1 MSIPPADSLD
11 RHLFPLAAA
20 PAAEAKQSEIQC
32 AVIRLF
38 DELRTPSLRYVL
50 SLGLSIHDGEEVV
63 QEVFLA
69 LLRHLRLGRP
79 RDNLRGWVFRVAH
92 NLALKRRQATHHSP
106 EATEADRESA
116 QRHPDPSSNPEQEF
130 SQKQRH
136 SRLLAV
142 FRSLPEE
149 DRCCLRLR
157 AEGLRYRE
165 IAAVLGKSLGSV
177 SNSLTRSLER
187 MSRADEW

>member
-1 MSIPPADSLD
+1 MSIPPAESLGS
-11 RHLFPLAAA
+11 RLFPLTSALAT
-20 PAAEAKQSEIQC
+20 EAKQSEVQC
-32 AVIRLF
+32 EVIRLF

-50 SLGLSIHDGEEVV
+50 SLGLSVHDGEEVV

-79 RDNLRGWVFRVAH
+79 RDNLRGWIFRVAH
-92 NLALKRRQATHHSP
+92 NLALKRRQAAHRSP
-106 EATEADRESA
+106 EASEVDWESA
-116 QRHPDPSSNPEQEF
+116 QRRPDPARNPEQQF
-130 SQKQRH
+130 SDSQRQT
-136 SRLLAV
+136 RLLSV

-165 IAAVLGKSLGSV
+165 IASVLGMSLGAISSSLTKSLA
-177 SNSLTRSLER
+177 R
-187 MSRADEW
+187 MSRADEG

>member
-11 RHLFPLAAA
+11 RRLFPLAAA
-20 PAAEAKQSEIQC
+20 PAAEAKQSEIQRE
-32 AVIRLF
+32 VICLF

-50 SLGLSIHDGEEVV
+50 SLGLSVHDGEEVV

-92 NLALKRRQATHHSP
+92 NLALKRRQATRRSP
-106 EATEADRESA
+106 EATESDWESA
-116 QRHPDPSSNPEQEF
+116 QRRPDPSRNPEQQF
-130 SQKQRH
+130 SDSQRQ

-142 FRSLPEE
+142 FCGLPEE

-165 IAAVLGKSLGSV
+165 IAAVLGMSLGAI
-177 SNSLTRSLER
+177 SNSLTRSLVR
-187 MSRADEW
+187 MARADEG

>member
-1 MSIPPADSLD
+1 MSIPPADSLHS
-11 RHLFPLAAA
+11 RLFPLAAS
-20 PAAEAKQSEIQC
+20 AAETKQSEVQRE
-32 AVIRLF
+32 VMRLF

-50 SLGLSIHDGEEVV
+50 SLGLSVHDGEEVI

-79 RDNLRGWVFRVAH
+79 RDNLRGWLFRVAH
-92 NLALKRRQATHHSP
+92 NLALKRRQAAHRSP
-106 EATEADRESA
+106 EATESDWKSA
-116 QRHPDPSSNPEQEF
+116 QRRPDPARNPEQQF
-130 SQKQRH
+130 SDSQTQNGMR
-136 SRLLAV
+136 AI

-165 IAAVLGKSLGSV
+165 IASVLGMSLGAI
-177 SNSLTRSLER
+177 SNSLTRSLAR
-187 MSRADEW
+187 MARADEG